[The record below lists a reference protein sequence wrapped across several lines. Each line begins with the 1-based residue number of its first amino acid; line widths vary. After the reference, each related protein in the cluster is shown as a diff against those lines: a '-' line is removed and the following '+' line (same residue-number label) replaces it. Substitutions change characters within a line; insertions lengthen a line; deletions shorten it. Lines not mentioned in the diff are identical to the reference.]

1 MEALELRLPVTGHP
15 SPDIPARLGTSFER
29 VKRCFGQVPPTPSV
43 IAVASSKP
51 DTQLQQTVPVAAS
64 IATAT
69 DPSLATSTPA
79 TSILTAYETFQ
90 IQGIHV
96 SPSMPVDQETS
107 DLWAQQIQFRLL
119 ADLHHHDGLGPWLLQ
134 FMMAG
139 KRPDDLAPYIVITC
153 GNVRTKKKVEKFCKN
168 LKWLRQLARTYN
180 IKLAA
185 LVTNITLNSGP
196 APLVMGMQAP
206 ANSCLVEVVNSTQTH
221 CGQTIYI
228 KHSGSSP
235 ASLCTFG
242 GVIEIDGKLYGL
254 TVGHPFAVQQATTD
268 ESEMDVGEQ
277 SLESPTES
285 DTSETDTTSDSDFV
299 FSVDFPDDG
308 SLSDTSAT
316 YANDASSMITHIGS
330 STIPDLDL
338 SGNTSL
344 AAATTQVHVLLP
356 VVPSFLSLPRSHL
369 NFTLDWALIDVTNL
383 SHILPNR
390 IFPLQ
395 DQDGDGIPILGAL
408 PAQFDP
414 YGNVTVLTATNGP
427 QLGVLSASPST
438 LKIHGHLYD
447 VRLITLNHVLG
458 K

>member
-1 MEALELRLPVTGHP
+1 MSRYMEALELRLLVMGHP
-15 SPDIPARLGTSFER
+15 SPDISARLGTSFER

-79 TSILTAYETFQ
+79 TSIRTAYETFQ

-390 IFPLQ
+390 IFPL
-395 DQDGDGIPILGAL
+395 
-408 PAQFDP
+408 
-414 YGNVTVLTATNGP
+414 
-427 QLGVLSASPST
+427 
-438 LKIHGHLYD
+438 
-447 VRLITLNHVLG
+447 
-458 K
+458 